1 MRQFTV
7 CAGLCGVGR
16 LHEAVHSVCW
26 AVWCGQAAR
35 GSSLCVLGCV
45 VWAGCTRQFTLCV
58 VWCEQAARGS
68 SLCAL
73 GCVVWAGCMRQFTLC
88 AGLCGVGRLHEAVH
102 SVCWA
107 VWCGQAA

>member
-16 LHEAVHSVCW
+16 LHEAVHSVRW
-26 AVWCGQAAR
+26 A
-35 GSSLCVLGCV
+35 
-45 VWAGCTRQFTLCV
+45 

-73 GCVVWAGCMRQFTLC
+73 GCVV
-88 AGLCGVGRLHEAVH
+88 
-102 SVCWA
+102 
-107 VWCGQAA
+107 